1 MVAVVEEV
9 KVAAQLLLDEVDLVV
24 AVHFCVL
31 VQLVRGYVRASEGLL
46 AQRFYSFLNHGSF

>member
-9 KVAAQLLLDEVDLVV
+9 EVAAQLLLDEVDLVV
-24 AVHFCVL
+24 AVHVCVL
-31 VQLVRGYVRASEGLL
+31 VQLVRGDVRASKGLL